1 MPFQSHEA
9 MGVVGQEC
17 AMQKLLF
24 RQLTRHILKALAHKQ
39 ELMPLHVYAIECE
52 KVKIMG

>member
-1 MPFQSHEA
+1 MRNA
-9 MGVVGQEC
+9 KVVVPSTEH
-17 AMQKLLF
+17 
-24 RQLTRHILKALAHKQ
+24 HIFKALAHKQ